1 MKSVF
6 LPMVAAL
13 VLMAGCATTPE
24 RVPELEDARVKVQ
37 SLAQDPLVQE
47 AASRELAA
55 ARNALQRAETALAER
70 EREALVL
77 HLAYLAARHADIG
90 QARIDEARARQEV
103 SEAEAER
110 NRVLLAARSRE
121 ADVAR
126 QQADAARQQASEA
139 QLAAAA
145 QAEASAATQRALA
158 EEADAA
164 RRALAELQAKPT
176 ERGMVLTLG
185 DVLFDTNEAT
195 LKPGA
200 MLAMDRLARFLDAN
214 GDTRLIIEGHTD
226 STGSD
231 AYNQE
236 LSQRRARAVADELVS
251 RGIASSRFEV
261 IGRGEAFPVAGNDT
275 AAGRQQ
281 NRRVE
286 IVFSDQSG
294 KFTQGATRTP

>member
-1 MKSVF
+1 MKSLS
-6 LPMVAAL
+6 LPLVAAL
-13 VLMAGCATTPE
+13 GLIAGCATTPE
-24 RVPELEDARVKVQ
+24 RVPELENARTRVQ
-37 SLAQDPLVQE
+37 ALAQDPLVQE

-55 ARNALQRAETALAER
+55 ARTALQQADTALAER
-70 EREALVL
+70 EPEARVQ
-77 HLAYLAARHADIG
+77 HLAYLASRHADIG
-90 QARIDEARARQEV
+90 QARIQEARAREEV
-103 SEAEAER
+103 NKAEAER

-121 ADVAR
+121 AEVAR
-126 QQADAARQQASEA
+126 QQAESARQETSEA
-139 QLAAAA
+139 QLAAAT
-145 QAEASAATQRALA
+145 QAEASAAAQRALA
-158 EEADAA
+158 EEAEAA

-200 MLAMDRLARFLDAN
+200 MLAMDRLARFLEAN

-236 LSQRRARAVADELVS
+236 LSQRRAQAVANELVS

-261 IGRGEAFPVAGNDT
+261 LGRGEGFPVAGNDT

-294 KFTQGATRTP
+294 KFTQGADGTS

>member
-1 MKSVF
+1 VKFAV
-6 LPMVAAL
+6 LPVIAAL
-13 VLMAGCATTPE
+13 VLLTGCATTPE
-24 RVPELEDARVKVQ
+24 SIPELEDARARVQ
-37 SLAQDPLVQE
+37 ALTQDPLVQE
-47 AASRELAA
+47 AASRELTA
-55 ARNALQRAETALAER
+55 ARNTLQQAETALAER
-70 EREALVL
+70 EPEARVK
-77 HLAYLAARHADIG
+77 HLSYLAARNADIG
-90 QARIDEARARQEV
+90 QARIQEARSRKAM

-121 ADVAR
+121 AEVAR
-126 QQADAARQQASEA
+126 QQTATARQEASEA
-139 QLAAAA
+139 QLSAAA
-145 QAEASAATQRALA
+145 QAEAA
-158 EEADAA
+158 EAA

-200 MLAMDRLARFLDAN
+200 MLAMDRLARFLESNA
-214 GDTRLIIEGHTD
+214 DTRLIIEGHTD

-251 RGIASSRFEV
+251 RGIASSRFEA
-261 IGRGEAFPVAGNDT
+261 IGRGEAFPEAGNDT

-294 KFTQGATRTP
+294 KFIQGAASTP

>member
-1 MKSVF
+1 MKSAYFPV
-6 LPMVAAL
+6 VAAL
-13 VLMAGCATTPE
+13 TLFAACATTPE
-24 RVPELEDARVKVQ
+24 RVPQLEDARAKVQ
-37 SLAQDPLVQE
+37 ALAQDPMVQE

-55 ARNALQRAETALAER
+55 ARNTLQQAETALEQR
-70 EREALVL
+70 EPVARVT
-77 HLAYLAARHADIG
+77 HLSYLAARNADIG
-90 QARIDEARARQEV
+90 QARIDEARSREAV
-103 SEAEAER
+103 SKGEAER
-110 NRVLLAARSRE
+110 NRVLLAARSQE
-121 ADVAR
+121 ATVAR
-126 QQADAARQQASEA
+126 QQAETAREETS
-139 QLAAAA
+139 AA
-145 QAEASAATQRALA
+145 Q
-158 EEADAA
+158 
-164 RRALAELQAKPT
+164 RALAELQAKPT

-200 MLAMDRLARFLDAN
+200 MLAMDRIANFLEESA
-214 GDTRLIIEGHTD
+214 DTRAIIEGHTD

-236 LSQRRARAVADELVS
+236 LSQRRARSVADELVS

-294 KFTQGATRTP
+294 KFSQGAGSTPQ

>member
-1 MKSVF
+1 MKSAYAPV
-6 LPMVAAL
+6 VAAFTL
-13 VLMAGCATTPE
+13 FAACATTPE
-24 RVPELEDARVKVQ
+24 RVPQLEDARAKVQ
-37 SLAQDPLVQE
+37 ALAQDPMVQE

-55 ARNALQRAETALAER
+55 ARNTLQQAEAALGQREP
-70 EREALVL
+70 EARVT
-77 HLAYLAARHADIG
+77 HLSYLAARHADIG
-90 QARIDEARARQEV
+90 QARIDEARSREAV
-103 SEAEAER
+103 SQGEAER
-110 NRVLLAARSRE
+110 NHVLLAARSKE
-121 ADVAR
+121 ATVAR
-126 QQADAARQQASEA
+126 QQADTARQETSAA
-139 QLAAAA
+139 QL
-145 QAEASAATQRALA
+145 EAATQA

-200 MLAMDRLARFLDAN
+200 MVAMERLANFLEESA
-214 GDTRLIIEGHTD
+214 DTRAIIEGHTD

-236 LSQRRARAVADELVS
+236 LSQRRARSVANELVS

-294 KFTQGATRTP
+294 KFSQGAESTPQ

>member
-1 MKSVF
+1 MKSTV
-6 LPMVAAL
+6 LPLVAAL
-13 VLMAGCATTPE
+13 VLLAGCAGTPE
-24 RVPELEDARVKVQ
+24 RVPELEDARARVQ
-37 SLAQDPLVQE
+37 ALTQDPLVQS

-55 ARNALQRAETALAER
+55 ARNALRQADTALAER
-70 EREALVL
+70 EPEARVQ
-77 HLAYLAARHADIG
+77 HLSYLAGRHADIG
-90 QARIDEARARQEV
+90 QARIQEARSREAV
-103 SEAEAER
+103 NEAEAER

-121 ADVAR
+121 AQVAR
-126 QQADAARQQASEA
+126 QQAETARQDASVA
-139 QLAAAA
+139 QLSAAA
-145 QAEASAATQRALA
+145 QAEEA
-158 EEADAA
+158 EAA
-164 RRALAELQAKPT
+164 RRALAELQARPT

-185 DVLFDTNEAT
+185 DVLFDTNEAS

-200 MLAMDRLARFLDAN
+200 MLAMDRLARFLETHA
-214 GDTRLIIEGHTD
+214 DTRLIVEGHTD

-261 IGRGEAFPVAGNDT
+261 IGRGEGFPVAGNDT

-294 KFTQGATRTP
+294 KFTQDATRTP

>member
-1 MKSVF
+1 MKSAV
-6 LPMVAAL
+6 LPVVAAL
-13 VLMAGCATTPE
+13 VLLAGCATTPE
-24 RVPELEDARVKVQ
+24 RVAELEDARARVQ
-37 SLAQDPLVQE
+37 ALAQDPLVQE
-47 AASRELAA
+47 AASRELTA
-55 ARNALQRAETALAER
+55 ARNALQQAETALTER
-70 EREALVL
+70 EPEARVK
-77 HLAYLAARHADIG
+77 HLSYLAARNADIG
-90 QARIDEARARQEV
+90 QARIQEARSREAM
-103 SEAEAER
+103 SKAEAER

-126 QQADAARQQASEA
+126 QQAESARQEASEA
-139 QLAAAA
+139 QLSAAA
-145 QAEASAATQRALA
+145 QAEASAAAQRALT
-158 EEADAA
+158 EEAEAA

-185 DVLFDTNEAT
+185 DVLFDTNEAS

-200 MLAMDRLARFLDAN
+200 MLAMDRLARFLETHA
-214 GDTRLIIEGHTD
+214 DTRLIVEGHTD

-231 AYNQE
+231 AYNEE

-261 IGRGEAFPVAGNDT
+261 IGRGEAFPVAGNET

-294 KFTQGATRTP
+294 KFTQGVDSTP

>member
-1 MKSVF
+1 VKSLL
-6 LPMVAAL
+6 LPVVAAL
-13 VLMAGCATTPE
+13 VLAAGCATTPE
-24 RVPELEDARVKVQ
+24 RVPELEDARAKVQ

-47 AASRELAA
+47 AASRELTA
-55 ARNALQRAETALAER
+55 ARNALQRAETAHAER

-77 HLAYLAARHADIG
+77 HLAYLAARNADIG
-90 QARIDEARARQEV
+90 QARIDEARARQAV

-164 RRALAELQAKPT
+164 RRALAELQARPT

-200 MLAMDRLARFLDAN
+200 MLAMDRLARFLEAH
-214 GDTRLIIEGHTD
+214 GETRLIIEGHTD

-261 IGRGEAFPVAGNDT
+261 IGRGEAFPVAGNDS

-294 KFTQGATRTP
+294 KFTQGATSTP